1 MRTRILSAA
10 MALSLMAAQVP
21 MTSYAQEASM
31 AEEDLIAALEQAQA
45 GATVELTGSVE
56 LTSQL
61 VIEKEIVL
69 DGNGHTITKGESEDI
84 YPNNAG
90 ILVTAGATLRDLT
103 VEGPNTNAEGWDN
116 GQFGIKF
123 YEAQGARLQNVT
135 VEQANAGI
143 QVSGGSV
150 AMSGT
155 IDVSDNEFGGIEV
168 CREAQLDLTQAA
180 LVNGSESKE
189 RPTLWSDSGK
199 GTIQANESQPLY
211 IWTEYASGKDHIY
224 LNQDN
229 LGVEAQVDGTSY
241 ETLAQALE
249 AAGVSEGDKTVAL
262 LKDVSVGSGEQ
273 AESRTAGAA
282 LTLPAGVT
290 LDGRGHTVSYAGE
303 AEIDGLLAVDG
314 ADSAIRNACFAGGD
328 KAQHVLTFSGAE
340 NARLEGVTVQGGRTA
355 AILVNG
361 ASVTLE
367 NSVLEP
373 QEGAEASI
381 TYQADHKL
389 PSLTL
394 NNVEAS
400 SEVSL
405 MYISPETL
413 EQIGTLGGGEDMEK
427 ILEQVRASIGGS
439 DRVDLTYDEDS
450 GSVSAPAPV
459 RHAVTLEAG
468 EHGSLSADR
477 TQAQSGAV
485 VTLTAVPEE
494 GYRLEKLEVQDD
506 QDQAV
511 ELTRQE
517 DGTYTFTM
525 PESPV
530 TVSAVFAPV
539 VEEPVFQ
546 DVTESDWFY
555 AAVQYVYEQGIMSG
569 VEEGRFAPDTT
580 LTRAMLAQTL
590 YAMEGKPQ
598 AAHGEHFSD
607 VNESDWYAAAVAW
620 AAENGL
626 VSGVGGD
633 RFAPNDALTREQ
645 MALILYRYAQHK
657 HYDVKVDGEPLEG
670 FQDGEKISHWAV
682 DAMAWAV
689 SAKLLSGTGEN
700 QLTPAGTATRAQVA
714 QVLANFS
721 QTAARAD

>member
-1 MRTRILSAA
+1 MKKRILSAA
-10 MALSLMAAQVP
+10 MALSLMASQVP
-21 MTSYAQEASM
+21 MMSFAQEASM
-31 AEEDLIAALEQAQA
+31 TEEDLLAALEQAQA

-61 VIEKEIVL
+61 IIEKEIVL
-69 DGNGHTITKGESEDI
+69 DGNGYTITKGENEDAA
-84 YPNNAG
+84 PNNAG

-103 VEGPNTNAEGWDN
+103 VEGPNTNAEGWDS
-116 GQFGIKF
+116 GEFGIKL
-123 YEAQGARLQNVT
+123 YEAQGAQLQNVT

-143 QVSGGSV
+143 QVNGGSV
-150 AMSGT
+150 TMSGT
-155 IDVSDNEFGGIEV
+155 IDVSKNEFGGIEV
-168 CREAQLDLTQAA
+168 CREAQLDLTQAT
-180 LVNGSESKE
+180 LVNESETKE
-189 RPTLWSDSGK
+189 LPTLWSDSGK

-211 IWTEYASGKDHIY
+211 IWAEYASGKDHIY
-224 LNQDN
+224 LDQDN

-241 ETLAQALE
+241 ETLSQALE
-249 AAGVSEGDKTVAL
+249 AAGVSEGDKTVTL

-273 AESRTAGAA
+273 AESRTSGTV

-290 LDGRGHTVSYAGE
+290 LNGQGHTVTYVGE
-303 AEIDGLLAVDG
+303 TEIDSLLAVDG
-314 ADSAIRNACFAGGD
+314 ADSAIRNACFADGG
-328 KAQHVLTFSGAE
+328 KAQHVLTFTGAE
-340 NARLEGVTVQGGRTA
+340 NARLEGVTIQGGRTA

-361 ASVTLE
+361 ASITLE
-367 NSVLEP
+367 NSALKP
-373 QEGAEASI
+373 QEGAGASI
-381 TYQADHKL
+381 TYQADSKL

-400 SEVSL
+400 QGADL
-405 MYISPETL
+405 LYISQETL
-413 EQIGTLGGGEDMEK
+413 EQIGNLGSTQDMEE

-468 EHGSLSADR
+468 ANGSLSADR
-477 TQAQSGAV
+477 TQARSGEV
-485 VTLTAVPEE
+485 VTLTVTPEK
-494 GYRLEKLEVQDD
+494 GYRLEKLEARDG
-506 QDQAV
+506 QDQVV

-530 TVSAVFAPV
+530 TVSAAFA
-539 VEEPVFQ
+539 PVFQ
-546 DVTESDWFY
+546 DVSEDDWFY

-569 VEEGRFAPDTT
+569 VAEGRFEPGTT

-590 YAMEGKPQ
+590 YALEGKPQ
-598 AAHGEHFSD
+598 VSGGEDFSD
-607 VNESDWYAAAVAW
+607 VEEIDWYADAVAW

-645 MALILYRYAQHK
+645 MALILYRYSQHK
-657 HYDVKVDGEPLEG
+657 GYDVQMDGDPLEA
-670 FQDGEKISHWAV
+670 FQDAEEISDWAV
-682 DAMAWAV
+682 EAMAWAV
-689 SAKLLSGTGEN
+689 HAKLLSGTGEA
-700 QLTPAGTATRAQVA
+700 QLSPRGTASRAEVA

-721 QTAARAD
+721 QTVAA

>member
-1 MRTRILSAA
+1 MNKRILSAA

-21 MTSYAQEASM
+21 MTSYAQGASM
-31 AEEDLIAALEQAQA
+31 TEEDLIAALEQAQA
-45 GATVELTGSVE
+45 GGTVELSGSVT

-69 DGNGHTITKGESEDI
+69 DGNGYTITKGEGEDVF
-84 YPNNAG
+84 PNNAG

-116 GQFGIKF
+116 GEFGIKL
-123 YEAQGARLQNVT
+123 YEAQGAQLQNVT

-150 AMSGT
+150 TLSGT
-155 IDVSDNEFGGIEV
+155 IDVSNNEFGGIEV

-180 LVNGSESKE
+180 LVNESETKE

-224 LNQDN
+224 LDQDN
-229 LGVEAQVDGTSY
+229 LGVEAQMDGASY

-249 AAGVSEGDKTVAL
+249 AAGLSEGDKTVTL
-262 LKDVSVGSGEQ
+262 LKDVAVDSGEQ
-273 AESRTAGAA
+273 AESRASGAA

-290 LDGRGHTVSYAGE
+290 LNGQGHTVSYAGE
-303 AEIDGLLAVDG
+303 AEIDSLLAVDG
-314 ADSAIRNACFAGGD
+314 ADSAIRNACFAGGG

-340 NARLEGVTVQGGRTA
+340 NARLEGVTVQGGQTA

-367 NSVLEP
+367 NSALKP
-373 QEGAEASI
+373 QEGAGASI
-381 TYQADHKL
+381 TYQADSKL

-400 SEVSL
+400 PETNL
-405 MYISPETL
+405 LYISPETL
-413 EQIGTLGGGEDMEK
+413 EQIGTLGSTEDMEE
-427 ILEQVRASIGGS
+427 IMEQVRASIGGS

-450 GSVSAPAPV
+450 GSASAPAPV

-468 EHGSLSADR
+468 ENGSLSADR

-485 VTLTAVPEE
+485 ITLTVTPEK
-494 GYRLEKLEVQDD
+494 GYRLEKLEARDG
-506 QDQAV
+506 QDQV
-511 ELTRQE
+511 VKLTREE

-530 TVSAVFAPV
+530 TVSAVFGTI
-539 VEEPVFQ
+539 FQ
-546 DVTESDWFY
+546 DVAESDWFY

-569 VEEGRFAPDTT
+569 VEEGRFEPGTT

-598 AAHGEHFSD
+598 VSGGEDFSD
-607 VNESDWYAAAVAW
+607 VEEGDWYAAAVVW

-657 HYDVKVDGEPLEG
+657 SYDVQVDGEPLEG
-670 FQDGEKISHWAV
+670 FQDVEKISDWAV
-682 DAMAWAV
+682 EAMAWAV
-689 SAKLLSGTGEN
+689 NAKLLSGTGDN
-700 QLTPAGTATRAQVA
+700 LLTPAGTATRAQVA
-714 QVLANFS
+714 QVLANFC
-721 QTAARAD
+721 QTVA